1 MTALIVQYVRRV
13 GGPAAVEEV
22 VRRSGVDAPV
32 ADLEDERSWWT
43 YEHKVALWQAA
54 AEVLGDPVVSRHMGE
69 TVLDTRVGTPLRLIL
84 RGFGSPRMV
93 LANVAKVCPKFSTVA
108 TMRAVEH
115 GRRHIVVTYELDA
128 DKPPHRLDCEANIG
142 LMSAAGPLF
151 GLPLLDVEHPEC
163 QVDGASRCTY
173 VVRWPL
179 RRRLPARLL
188 ARRRSHLQEQVDSLT
203 AQVESLQST
212 AADLVSS
219 DDQHDVLAR
228 IVARAA
234 RAVSAQRYVLAVQTR
249 TGTPIEVHHDGFDD
263 DEARVVGA
271 QLLTDAVEE
280 FDESRIVIDVASA
293 RRHYG
298 RLAAFYDD
306 GHTFFDHERRLL
318 AAYARSAAAA
328 LDAATALDHAR
339 QRGET
344 ASALLGFA
352 HRLAALSRPDD
363 VAQQVAEAMVPVI
376 GADCAFVFLNDEEH
390 HTLAVR
396 GDFGWTP
403 EQHAFLR
410 ELVVPH
416 DADPIIAEWVASP
429 RPTIVDATNES
440 PMGRAVLEHL
450 GMDVVAAVPIWRH
463 DAVLGVAAG
472 AFRVGTPRDQDRV
485 LECLTAIADQ
495 AATALENGRLLE
507 QVSHQATHDD
517 LTGLANRAL
526 FEDVATRALQQ
537 SRRSHEPVA
546 LLFVDLD
553 GFKAVNDEWGHAA
566 GDLLLAEVA
575 RRVEGGLRA
584 GDLVARLGGDEFTVL
599 LPNTTAA
606 VAFEIG
612 ERIRAAVNAPIA
624 SVRGVHVSASVG
636 IAVAPDDGMSFQPLL
651 RAADGAMYRAKALG
665 RDRCARVEAA

>member
-13 GGPAAVEEV
+13 AGTHAVDEV
-22 VRRSGVDAPV
+22 IRRSGVEATL
-32 ADLEDERSWWT
+32 ADLEDERRWWT
-43 YEHKVALWQAA
+43 YDDKVALWQAA
-54 AEVLGDPVVSRHMGE
+54 ADVLGDPIVSRHMGE

-108 TMRAVEH
+108 TMRATEH
-115 GRRHIVVTYELDA
+115 SRRHIVVTYELHDG
-128 DKPPHRLDCEANIG
+128 KTPHRLDCEANIG

-163 QVDGASRCTY
+163 QVDGAPRCTY

-179 RRRLPARLL
+179 RRRLPARLFT
-188 ARRRSHLQEQVDSLT
+188 RPRSHLQEQVDSLT

-219 DDQHDVLAR
+219 ADQHDVLAR

-234 RAVSAQRYVLAVQTR
+234 RAVNAQRYVLAVQTHD
-249 TGTPIEVHHDGFDD
+249 GGPIDVHHDGFDD
-263 DEARVVGA
+263 DEARIVGTR
-271 QLLTDAVEE
+271 LLTEDHDE

-298 RLAAFYDD
+298 RLAAFYD
-306 GHTFFDHERRLL
+306 GHSFFDHERRLL

-328 LDAATALDHAR
+328 LDAATALEEAR
-339 QRGET
+339 QRSET
-344 ASALLGFA
+344 ANALLGFA
-352 HRLAALSRPDD
+352 RRLAALSSPDD

-376 GADCAFVFLNDEEH
+376 GADRSFVFLNDA
-390 HTLAVR
+390 TQRTFAVH
-396 GDFGWTP
+396 GDFGWAA

-416 DADPIIAEWVASP
+416 DADPIIAEWIASP
-429 RPTIVDATNES
+429 RPTIVDANTES
-440 PMGRAVLEHL
+440 PLGRTVLEFL
-450 GMDVVAAVPIWRH
+450 GMRVVAAVPIWRH
-463 DAVLGVAAG
+463 DAVLGVAIG
-472 AFRVGTPRDQDRV
+472 AFRSELPVDEARV
-485 LECLTAIADQ
+485 FDSLTAVADQ
-495 AATALENGRLLE
+495 AATALENARLLE

-526 FEDVATRALQQ
+526 FEDAATRALHQ
-537 SRRSHEPVA
+537 SRRTDEPVA

-553 GFKAVNDEWGHAA
+553 GFKEVNDAQGHAA
-566 GDLLLAEVA
+566 GDQLLAEVA
-575 RRVEGGLRA
+575 QRLQRELRA

-599 LPNTTAA
+599 LPNTPED
-606 VAFEIG
+606 VAFEVG
-612 ERIRAAVNAPIA
+612 ERLRAAVSAPVETVGGA
-624 SVRGVHVSASVG
+624 MVSASVG
-636 IAVAPDDGMSFQPLL
+636 IAVAPDDGSQFHPLL
-651 RAADGAMYRAKALG
+651 RAADAAMYRAKALG
-665 RDRCARVEAA
+665 RDRCVRVEAA